1 MVDNNAAMPSRK
13 RNRASIVCGFCRKRK
28 VKCDRQ
34 VPCSTC
40 VKYGNKECHYSN
52 HDEKEKANTNL
63 MSELN
68 NLKAKL
74 HTIEGMIGNN
84 VDPSSLSKRSSSSS
98 YNKVDSSDETSS
110 TKHES
115 YSDNSSTAIGTPP
128 DILSEEI
135 SLFDGH
141 SSIIDKFAFSRRSHG
156 IFSWVTFTKLDP
168 VTEVIS
174 GYIHSIL
181 TNHLKKV
188 FNDDGDQEK
197 SGKVFREKIMA
208 ELNVTAM
215 KKNSCVA
222 TSNGIDLIDQ
232 RAKKL
237 GVVFYDWEGYD
248 GVHLTERIKLILP
261 TKVVIWKLIRRYFD
275 ALYPFFPYIDE
286 NTFRDQVISVIGS
299 ESYENEKVESLTIRT
314 KLDFAVSGL
323 LLIVLRLSYL
333 SLFSSVVATNEA
345 EFLRSDPSVEPEEK
359 RFLINNPINIDAVTI
374 AKDCLFSFN
383 MLDIASLH
391 VLQLAFY
398 LKIYATF
405 APEEGDGSLVGTSQI
420 FTGIA
425 VQMAMDL
432 GLNRDPDFYPAGLQ
446 DEKVNNLSRKIWH
459 GILQIDMMFS
469 LASGRPLVA
478 DTTYS
483 DTKLPFYKP
492 GNENL
497 NDIEKE
503 KEVLLAFRNF
513 FTYYGPL
520 KDISRLVLNM
530 RTKFRVGDLMSKL
543 TSLDNVLKSHQDK
556 LSILTSEH
564 VFSSTFAMRET
575 MDVLVYVNIRFFLLS
590 NYLHMFV
597 HYEKL
602 RRFDIS
608 FCFLRKIL
616 SETIFDMLP
625 FMNRVLG
632 ASNKKFNHVIDLILI
647 PTLEVGIHKSCLVV
661 SALIA
666 RTYFVKYH
674 YEKAVSL
681 SGFAG
686 TDQRY
691 LSLLVDVQGKLES
704 TFKSLY
710 DLVNKLSGR
719 YYYAWRIG
727 KIFNIISGII
737 TSKTLSEKL
746 GSPDF
751 EYKPE
756 IPIFELQ
763 ELNDVLNDGINTL
776 QSSTMTENSDR
787 ISQTKS
793 KSPNKLQFDP
803 VNPEEE
809 MQESNCTLSSDEID
823 NFWLQMM
830 KKLKSNASFVCDTP
844 QYRDPSLDINSNT
857 PELLNTQFSEIQNL
871 LDFSAFNH
879 DADVFSSDFFDN
891 MEFQM

>member
-1 MVDNNAAMPSRK
+1 MVDNNATMSSRK

-40 VKYGNKECHYSN
+40 VKYGNIECHYSN

-68 NLKAKL
+68 DLKAKL
-74 HTIEGMIGNN
+74 HTIEDMIGNN
-84 VDPSSLSKRSSSSS
+84 TDASSLS
-98 YNKVDSSDETSS
+98 YNKVDSSDDTSS

-115 YSDNSSTAIGTPP
+115 YSDSSSTAIDTPS
-128 DILSEEI
+128 DILGEEI

-141 SSIIDKFAFSRRSHG
+141 SSIIDKFAFVRRSHG

-215 KKNSCVA
+215 KKNSCLA
-222 TSNGIDLIDQ
+222 TSNSIDLTEQ

-237 GVVFYDWEGYD
+237 GVVFYDWEGYE

-286 NTFRDQVISVIGS
+286 NTFRDQVISVIGP
-299 ESYENEKVESLTIRT
+299 ESYENEKVELLNIRT
-314 KLDFAVSGL
+314 KLDFAVLGL

-345 EFLRSDPSVEPEEK
+345 EFLRSDPSVGSEEK
-359 RFLINNPINIDAVTI
+359 LFLINNPINIDAVTI
-374 AKDCLFSFN
+374 AKDCLFLFN

-432 GLNRDPDFYPAGLQ
+432 GLNRDPDCYPVGLQ
-446 DEKVNNLSRKIWH
+446 NEKVNNLSRKIWY

-492 GNENL
+492 GNENI

-503 KEVLLAFRNF
+503 KEVVLAFKNF

-520 KDISRLVLNM
+520 KDITRLVLNM

-543 TSLDNVLKSHQDK
+543 TSLDNELKSHLYK
-556 LSILTSEH
+556 LSLLTSEH

-608 FCFLRKIL
+608 FYFLRKIL
-616 SETIFDMLP
+616 SEIVFDMLP
-625 FMNRVLG
+625 FMNRLLDV
-632 ASNKKFNHVIDLILI
+632 SNKRFNHVIDLILI
-647 PTLEVGIHKSCLVV
+647 PTLEIGIHKSCLII

-674 YEKAVSL
+674 YEKAVNL
-681 SGFAG
+681 SALGGA
-686 TDQRY
+686 DQKY
-691 LSLLVDVQGKLES
+691 LSLLVDVQGKLEL
-704 TFKSLY
+704 TFRSLY

-727 KIFNIISGII
+727 KVSNIILGII

-751 EYKPE
+751 EYKPK

-763 ELNDVLNDGINTL
+763 ETNDVLSDGINAL
-776 QSSTMTENSDR
+776 RSSTMTESSDS
-787 ISQTKS
+787 ITEANN

-803 VNPEEE
+803 VNPGEEI
-809 MQESNCTLSSDEID
+809 QESNCTLSSDEID

-830 KKLKSNASFVCDTP
+830 KKLKSNASLVYDTP
-844 QYRDPSLDINSNT
+844 QYGDPSLDINSNT
-857 PELLNTQFSEIQNL
+857 SKLLNTQFSEIQNL
-871 LDFSAFNH
+871 LDFSAVNH
-879 DADVFSSDFFDN
+879 DAEVFSSDFFDN
-891 MEFQM
+891 MEFQI

>member
-1 MVDNNAAMPSRK
+1 MVDNNATMSSRK

-40 VKYGNKECHYSN
+40 VKYGNIECHYSN

-68 NLKAKL
+68 DLKAKL
-74 HTIEGMIGNN
+74 HTIEDMIGNN
-84 VDPSSLSKRSSSSS
+84 TDASSLS
-98 YNKVDSSDETSS
+98 YNKVDSSDDTSS

-115 YSDNSSTAIGTPP
+115 YSDSSSTAVDTPS
-128 DILSEEI
+128 DILGEEI

-141 SSIIDKFAFSRRSHG
+141 SSIIDKFAFLRRSHG

-215 KKNSCVA
+215 KKNSCLA
-222 TSNGIDLIDQ
+222 TSNSIDLTEQ

-237 GVVFYDWEGYD
+237 GVVFYDWEGYE

-286 NTFRDQVISVIGS
+286 NTFRDQVISVIGP
-299 ESYENEKVESLTIRT
+299 ESYENEKVELLNIRT
-314 KLDFAVSGL
+314 KLDFAVLGL

-345 EFLRSDPSVEPEEK
+345 EFLRSDPSVGSEEK
-359 RFLINNPINIDAVTI
+359 LFLINNPINIDAVTI
-374 AKDCLFSFN
+374 AKDCLFLFN

-432 GLNRDPDFYPAGLQ
+432 GLNRDPDCYPVGLQ
-446 DEKVNNLSRKIWH
+446 NEKVNNLSRKIWY

-492 GNENL
+492 GNENI

-503 KEVLLAFRNF
+503 KEVVLAFKNF

-520 KDISRLVLNM
+520 KDITRLVLNM

-543 TSLDNVLKSHQDK
+543 TSLDNELKSHLYK
-556 LSILTSEH
+556 LSLLTSEH

-608 FCFLRKIL
+608 FYFLRKIL
-616 SETIFDMLP
+616 SEIVFDMLP
-625 FMNRVLG
+625 FMNRLLDV
-632 ASNKKFNHVIDLILI
+632 SNKRFNHVIDLILI
-647 PTLEVGIHKSCLVV
+647 PTLEIGIHKSCLII

-674 YEKAVSL
+674 YEKAVNL
-681 SGFAG
+681 SALGGA
-686 TDQRY
+686 DQKY
-691 LSLLVDVQGKLES
+691 LSLLVDVQGKLEL
-704 TFKSLY
+704 TFRSLY

-727 KIFNIISGII
+727 KVSNIILGII

-751 EYKPE
+751 EYKPK

-763 ELNDVLNDGINTL
+763 ETNDVLSDGINAL
-776 QSSTMTENSDR
+776 RSSTMTESSDS
-787 ISQTKS
+787 ITEANN

-803 VNPEEE
+803 VNPGEEI
-809 MQESNCTLSSDEID
+809 QESNCTLSSDEID

-830 KKLKSNASFVCDTP
+830 KKLKSNASLVYDTP
-844 QYRDPSLDINSNT
+844 QYGDPSLDINSNT
-857 PELLNTQFSEIQNL
+857 SKLLNTQFSEIQNL
-871 LDFSAFNH
+871 LDFSAVNH
-879 DADVFSSDFFDN
+879 DAEVFSSDFFDN
-891 MEFQM
+891 MEFQI